1 MAPGTV
7 HHFFV
12 DEAGDLTLFDRRK
25 RLVLGQEGVS
35 HTFIVGAALVED
47 PSGVSARLEA
57 LRARLAADPLLAG
70 APSMKP
76 DAGRTAVAFHAN
88 KDLPEV
94 RMEVFRQLMQERVRV
109 FAAVRRKHALV
120 HELQRARRA
129 GHAKRDLEQ
138 VYDALTALVFKDRL
152 HLADENRIVFA
163 RRGQADKSAA
173 LRDAIAAAKRRFERR
188 WQKGIDRPTHVASA
202 YPREHVGLQVV
213 DYFLWALQR
222 LIERG
227 ESRFF
232 EAVRP
237 SFALIVDVDDT
248 RRYPYGEYYH
258 SRNPLSPE
266 RVMPVIAA
274 RSE

>member
-1 MAPGTV
+1 MVPGTV

-25 RLVLGQEGVS
+25 RLVLGREGVS
-35 HTFIVGAALVED
+35 HTFLVGAALVED
-47 PSGVSARLEA
+47 PGGVATRLDA
-57 LRARLAADPLLAG
+57 LRSRLVADPLLAG

-76 DAGRTAVAFHAN
+76 ESGRTAVAFHAN

-94 RMEVFRQLMQERVRV
+94 RLEVFRQLRQERVRV
-109 FAAVRRKHALV
+109 FAAIRRKHVLAN
-120 HELQRARRA
+120 ELQRARQA
-129 GHAKRDLEQ
+129 GHTKRDLEQ
-138 VYDALTALVFKDRL
+138 VYDSLTVLLFKDRL
-152 HLADENRIVFA
+152 HLADENRVVFA
-163 RRGQADKSAA
+163 RRGQSDKSAA
-173 LRDAIAAAKRRFERR
+173 LRDALTAAKRRFERR
-188 WQKGIDRPTHVASA
+188 WQKGIDRPTHVISA
-202 YPREHVGLQVV
+202 YPREEAGLQVV

-222 LIERG
+222 FIERG

-232 EAVRP
+232 DALRP
-237 SFALIVDVDDT
+237 SFSLVVDVDDT
-248 RRYPYGEYYH
+248 RRFPYGEYYH